1 MGDIFESIKAFLS
14 TAMLAFFV
22 VFLLPITLV
31 MLSLMTSSWIPILLG
46 GGVTVYAAVRII
58 RKNNQSEQGM
68 GDDNK
73 VFDPQLQEKAIEY
86 LLAVKNKEKDQT
98 QA

>member
-1 MGDIFESIKAFLS
+1 MGDLSEAIKAFLS

-31 MLSLMTSSWIPILLG
+31 ILSLMTSSWVPIVLG
-46 GGVTVYAAVRII
+46 GGVTVYAAVTII
-58 RKNNQSEQGM
+58 RKHQRDPGM

-73 VFDPQLQEKAIEY
+73 VFDPELQEKAIEY
-86 LLAVKNKEKDQT
+86 LLAVKNKKKDQT
-98 QA
+98 QS